1 MDLDLAGKVALV
13 SGASRGIGAGIAAA
27 LAREGIDLVLTA
39 RAEAA
44 LAAQAERVT
53 AAHGVRTHT
62 VSADLRER
70 DAPAKVVDA
79 AIAAFARL
87 DVLVNCAGATKRGD
101 FFELT
106 DDEFED
112 GFELKFHGCVRLCRS
127 AWPHLKRAAGAI
139 VNIAGIGARTPSADF
154 TIGGPVNSAMLNFS
168 KALADIGRAD
178 GVRVNVINPGLIAT
192 ERLERRLADVSARE
206 GITRDEAAGR
216 VLSGVG
222 VARFGTPAD
231 IGDLVAFL
239 ASARASYIHGSTID
253 IDGGAT
259 RGLF

>member
-1 MDLDLAGKVALV
+1 MDLDLGGKAAVV

-27 LAREGIDLVLTA
+27 LAREGVDLLLTA
-39 RAEAA
+39 RDEAA
-44 LAAQAERVT
+44 LAAQAERLAT
-53 AAHGVRTHT
+53 TGVEVQT

-70 DAPAKVVDA
+70 DAPGRVVEA
-79 AIAAFARL
+79 AIAAFSRL

-106 DDEFED
+106 DDEFAD
-112 GFELKFHGCVRLCRS
+112 GFELKLHGCARLCRS
-127 AWPHLKRAAGAI
+127 AWPHLRRAGGAV

-154 TIGGPVNSAMLNFS
+154 TIGGSVNSAMLNFS
-168 KALADIGRAD
+168 KALADIGRSD
-178 GVRVNVINPGLIAT
+178 GVRVNVINPGMIAT
-192 ERLERRLADVSARE
+192 ERLERRLADVAARE
-206 GITRDEAAGR
+206 GVTRDDAAAR
-216 VLSGVG
+216 VLSDVG
-222 VARFGTPAD
+222 VARFGTPED

-239 ASARASYIHGSTID
+239 ASARAGYIHGATID